1 MKKYILINRDHLV
14 KQVLQDQQE
23 KEDQKEKQDHKV

>member
-1 MKKYILINRDHLV
+1 MKIYNLINRDHLV